1 MFGQIDEKKKKKDPL
16 LSVKKTFGQ
25 SAKDKSAVIATVMT
39 SKIPTPLSDTYNQ
52 QHA

>member
-25 SAKDKSAVIATVMT
+25 PAKDKSAVIATVMI